1 MLWFY
6 IFFSAG
12 QGLLWPLGW
21 CSASTSVSEG
31 VFLMY
36 PWREMWS
43 TSSYCSAILFFSTFW
58 LWEIRLLWTFMCTS
72 LGKHIHFFHSCWYKP
87 RKGIVGSYG
96 KQTFNF
102 RRNSQT
108 VFHHGVLFWFPISS
122 AWKCQ
127 YFHFFITPVL
137 VCSLMRDIP
146 MVWPECLLAICIS
159 LFTELPVQIFC
170 PFFCIG
176 AFHTFCQI
184 LTFFILQGYCYFLF
198 QFSIF
203 CPI

>member
-1 MLWFY
+1 
-6 IFFSAG
+6 
-12 QGLLWPLGW
+12 
-21 CSASTSVSEG
+21 
-31 VFLMY
+31 
-36 PWREMWS
+36 
-43 TSSYCSAILFFSTFW
+43 
-58 LWEIRLLWTFMCTS
+58 MCTS

-137 VCSLMRDIP
+137 VCSLMTSLWCDLCAYLP
-146 MVWPECLLAICIS
+146 SVYLYLLNFLFKYFVHFFALVPFIHFVRYLRFSYFNVTVIFYFNFQFSVLYRKAITSILYIICIS
-159 LFTELPVQIFC
+159 CNI
-170 PFFCIG
+170 
-176 AFHTFCQI
+176 A
-184 LTFFILQGYCYFLF
+184 
-198 QFSIF
+198 
-203 CPI
+203 